1 MPRPPEKHPRLSA
14 AKTRDILDELFE
26 HPPVSRAELEQR
38 LAPVSLPS
46 ARRLLA
52 ERLAAPELTESDGE
66 LLVSVFQCVGVGQQ
80 GQALVALV
88 SNPKVDQRIR
98 AHALTI
104 LLHEDPAYGESL
116 RQYVSDSEL
125 LRLAAQPLCNV
136 IATIEADPA
145 EAEDLAAALESVA
158 DDLRPALFAQVEE
171 YRRQVGTPAAVAYEQ
186 VLQRPA
192 LRPLRPIIIAAMVEE
207 GGNDA
212 LSLLEAVRNEE
223 SDAARRRALQGA
235 LLRLHTRSL
244 DGKWR
249 GTGEVCAYVS
259 SCDGQGAFFV
269 LGHRD
274 NPDGRCT
281 LAMLCVRAAGDVR
294 DGYVVPGQ
302 PPEQVDRLLRKFAS
316 DASTE
321 FVRVAVAQATPL
333 VKQAVARTLAL
344 GMAVPLDAVPALR
357 FFERVDGAS
366 AKRAAPEPLP
376 RSTRTALRKLMRR
389 PAYRRSWFFDESDLV
404 SAGIAVPT
412 RLRAAPAVW
421 IAEAARRLAK
431 VPALL
436 QRLTAMAEH
445 MAVWHGLGGETAAQA
460 ELAAARRATE
470 TDFAKSPLV
479 HVLLERTW
487 TVLQPSPR
495 PRRGGPRSQYTLDTA
510 GTVYQAADAAEPH
523 EHDIEYGIEHDI
535 EHDIELAASFDDED
549 DLLPGLSPSARA
561 AQPGLAP
568 NAPNARTARPRPVS
582 PSPLVDPARRQI
594 LKARFFSEL
603 TRPIGRD
610 LALLDLTEATLVAL
624 QSSLELV
631 PSDCLP
637 REEHQQAA
645 AHGIATVFR
654 DYLLAQKR
662 VDIAKLATRFAA
674 VLAKTCHLP
683 PALCDSLG
691 RALLRASA
699 TFVDQVCHRC
709 PVGCLDR
716 PRSGVSAEF
725 FSPEH
730 PALH

>member
-14 AKTRDILDELFE
+14 AKTRDILEELFE

-52 ERLAAPELTESDGE
+52 ERLASPELSESDGE

-88 SNPKVDQRIR
+88 SNPKVDQRVR

-125 LRLAAQPLCNV
+125 LLLAAQPLCNV

-186 VLQRPA
+186 VLRRPA
-192 LRPLRPIIIAAMVEE
+192 LLGLRPIVIAAMVEE

-212 LSLLEAVRNEE
+212 LGLVEAVRNEE
-223 SDAARRRALQGA
+223 SDATRRRSLQGA
-235 LLRLHTRSL
+235 LLRLHTRGL

-249 GTGEVCAYVS
+249 GSGEACAYVS

-302 PPEQVDRLLRKFAS
+302 PPDQVDRLLRKFAS

-357 FFERVDGAS
+357 FFERVDGTPP
-366 AKRAAPEPLP
+366 RRGTPEPLT

-389 PAYRRSWFFDESDLV
+389 PAYRRSWFFDESDLTG
-404 SAGIAVPT
+404 AGIAVPT
-412 RLRAAPAVW
+412 RARTAPAAW
-421 IAEAARRLAK
+421 LAEAARRLAR
-431 VPALL
+431 VPALQ

-445 MAVWHGLGGETAAQA
+445 MAVWHGLGGETVEQA

-470 TDFAKSPLV
+470 ADFATSPLV

-495 PRRGGPRSQYTLDTA
+495 PRRGETPGRGEYSLDPA
-510 GTVYQAADAAEPH
+510 GTVFQAADAADPD
-523 EHDIEYGIEHDI
+523 EHDLYLTAG
-535 EHDIELAASFDDED
+535 LDDDD
-549 DLLPGLSPSARA
+549 DLLPGLSASARE
-561 AQPGLAP
+561 AQPGA
-568 NAPNARTARPRPVS
+568 AGSAQGGRPRPAGRS
-582 PSPLVDPARRQI
+582 PLSTSPLVDPARRQI
-594 LKARFFSEL
+594 LKARFFAEL
-603 TRPIGRD
+603 TRPTGRD

-654 DYLLAQKR
+654 DYLLAHKR
-662 VDIAKLATRFAA
+662 LDTAKLATRFAA

-699 TFVDQVCHRC
+699 TFVEKVCHRC

>member
-14 AKTRDILDELFE
+14 AKTRDILEELFE

-125 LRLAAQPLCNV
+125 LLLAAQPLCNV

-158 DDLRPALFAQVEE
+158 EDLRPALFAQVEE

-186 VLQRPA
+186 VLRRPA
-192 LRPLRPIIIAAMVEE
+192 LLPLRPIVIAAMVHE
-207 GGNDA
+207 GGHDA
-212 LSLLEAVRNEE
+212 LSLIEALRNEE
-223 SDAARRRALQGA
+223 TDATRRRALQGA

-244 DGKWR
+244 DGHWR
-249 GTGEVCAYVS
+249 GTGEACAYVS

-302 PPEQVDRLLRKFAS
+302 PPEQVDRLLRKFAD

-321 FVRVAVAQATPL
+321 FVRVTVAQASPL
-333 VKQAVARTLAL
+333 VQQAVARTLAL

-357 FFERVDGAS
+357 FFERVEGAA
-366 AKRAAPEPLP
+366 AKPGAPEPP
-376 RSTRTALRKLMRR
+376 GRATRAALRKLMRR
-389 PAYRRSWFFDESDLV
+389 PAYRRSWFFDESDLN
-404 SAGIAVPT
+404 SAGIAVPA
-412 RLRAAPAVW
+412 RAPTAPAQW
-421 IAEAARRLAK
+421 LDEAARRLARS
-431 VPALL
+431 PALA
-436 QRLTAMAEH
+436 QRLVAMADH
-445 MAVWHGLGGETAAQA
+445 MAVWHGLAGEPAAQA
-460 ELAAARRATE
+460 ELAAARRATAA
-470 TDFAKSPLV
+470 DFAKSPLV

-487 TVLQPSPR
+487 TVLQPRPR
-495 PRRGGPRSQYTLDTA
+495 PLRSAAPPRGLRTFAPA
-510 GTVYQAADAAEPH
+510 GGVYAAADAPSDEPGD
-523 EHDIEYGIEHDI
+523 EIV
-535 EHDIELAASFDDED
+535 AAMPDEVPEDCEPDGFDDEA
-549 DLLPGLSPSARA
+549 DLLPGLGPSDRPRSPSKSR
-561 AQPGLAP
+561 
-568 NAPNARTARPRPVS
+568 
-582 PSPLVDPARRQI
+582 LVDPARRQI
-594 LKARFFSEL
+594 LKARFFAEL
-603 TRPIGRD
+603 TRPTGRD

-662 VDIAKLATRFAA
+662 VDIGKLSTRFAA

-699 TFVDQVCHRC
+699 TFVDKVCHRC

-716 PRSGVSAEF
+716 PRSAVSAEF

>member
-52 ERLAAPELTESDGE
+52 ERLAAPELSESDGE

-125 LRLAAQPLCNV
+125 LLLAAQPLCNV
-136 IATIEADPA
+136 IATIEADSA

-186 VLQRPA
+186 VLRRPA
-192 LRPLRPIIIAAMVEE
+192 LLALRPIVIAAMVEE

-212 LSLLEAVRNEE
+212 LGLIEAVRNEE
-223 SDAARRRALQGA
+223 SDAARRRSLQGA
-235 LLRLHTRSL
+235 LLRLHTRSV

-249 GTGEVCAYVS
+249 GTGEACAYVS

-357 FFERVDGAS
+357 FFERVDGAPE
-366 AKRAAPEPLP
+366 KRGAPEPLT

-389 PAYRRSWFFDESDLV
+389 PAYRRSWFFDESDLTG
-404 SAGIAVPT
+404 AGIAVPT
-412 RLRAAPAVW
+412 RSRTAPAAW
-421 IAEAARRLAK
+421 IAEAARRLAR
-431 VPALL
+431 VPALQ

-445 MAVWHGLGGETAAQA
+445 MAVWHGLGGETVEQA

-470 TDFAKSPLV
+470 ADFAKSPLV
-479 HVLLERTW
+479 QVLLERTW

-495 PRRGGPRSQYTLDTA
+495 PRRSGPPGRSEYSLDHA
-510 GTVYQAADAAEPH
+510 GTVYQAADEADPD
-523 EHDIEYGIEHDI
+523 EHDLD
-535 EHDIELAASFDDED
+535 LVASFEDEV
-549 DLLPGLSPSARA
+549 DLLPGLSPSARE
-561 AQPGLAP
+561 AQPGAARPGRPAGAGLAS
-568 NAPNARTARPRPVS
+568 RPRPVS
-582 PSPLVDPARRQI
+582 TSPLVDPARRQI
-594 LKARFFSEL
+594 LKARFFAEL
-603 TRPIGRD
+603 TRPTGRD

-645 AHGIATVFR
+645 AHGIAKVFR

-662 VDIAKLATRFAA
+662 IDTAKLAARFAA

-709 PVGCLDR
+709 PVACLDR